1 MLGVKFDTRFGAT
14 VEISEQDF
22 LDCLK
27 AGNEYFDAVIPP
39 VTQTPVRGKALKL
52 KLKQLKQYQKR
63 WNYHFAEDN
72 ERRERSAAAVLLWGR
87 GMITCPSCNDGNVAT
102 ALSTQVAL
110 LDGIERWRFF
120 CGNQHLLWEMPEAAL
135 GEISVNFS
143 EFSLNVSGWREAKTQ
158 SPWLPFFEQGDGDY
172 TTERDAIAIAEGD
185 TVESIAA
192 EIQAKKDALIP
203 R

>member
-14 VEISEQDF
+14 VEISAQDF

-27 AGNEYFDAVIPP
+27 AGNDYFDALIPP

-52 KLKQLKQYQKR
+52 KLNQLKQYRKW

-87 GMITCPSCNDGNVAT
+87 GIIHCPTCNGLYAAT

-120 CGNQHLLWEMPEAAL
+120 CGNQHLLWEMPEAAW
-135 GEISVNFS
+135 G
-143 EFSLNVSGWREAKTQ
+143 EFSRHFFDWRESKNKM
-158 SPWLPFFEQGDGDY
+158 PWIPFFQQ
-172 TTERDAIAIAEGD
+172 
-185 TVESIAA
+185 SH
-192 EIQAKKDALIP
+192 LH
-203 R
+203 